1 LNEKKRSKLRTA
13 IKYADMIIEIAD
25 QVAEQENDAM
35 DNMPENLQY
44 SERYERMEN
53 AVNCLESVSDAMG
66 QVNDLLEGV
75 KCDLRDAITG

>member
-1 LNEKKRSKLRTA
+1 MNEKKRSKLRTA

-66 QVNDLLEGV
+66 QVKDLLEGV

>member
-66 QVNDLLEGV
+66 QVKDLLEGV

>member
-1 LNEKKRSKLRTA
+1 MNEKKRSKLRTA